1 MEGFYVIIN
10 FGIPI
15 VLLFFVAKYLFFSEN
30 YKRIRLVGTLFQKI
44 FQFFIR
50 FIAVILTAI
59 ISWIVLV
66 FVGFSIGAYQMST
79 YGTPIHRPRIK

>member
-30 YKRIRLVGTLFQKI
+30 YKRIKLVGTLFQKI
-44 FQFFIR
+44 FQFTVR
-50 FIAVILTAI
+50 LIAVVLTTI

-66 FVGFSIGAYQMST
+66 FIGLSTGVYSMST